1 MTARGAPSAG
11 RQGADHWILG
21 RWRSIYWGRWV
32 SAFVQHLRELG
43 WTKGKS
49 VAIEYHWAEGSGER
63 MTEIAVFN
71 PRQVSALKAWYRLLH
86 CMSLNMHIAAFV
98 TLVAIVI
105 ASAVPTSA
113 DDHPSDPFGNHTV
126 ELNKEAPL
134 VAIWEFL
141 RDQML
146 LDKARFHSCIETGDA
161 CPEVSTLIK
170 IVEEARQY
178 QGKALLGHLNRS
190 INLMIKAAPGDWT
203 GPLEAITMKNGDC
216 KSYSVAKYA
225 AVRAAGISPDHVRL
239 VIVHDRRHNVDH
251 MVAAV
256 FQDEE
261 WLILDNLTNLVLRDS
276 DKTDYEPTAILDY
289 TGVRRY
295 LSAFWMF

>member
-1 MTARGAPSAG
+1 
-11 RQGADHWILG
+11 
-21 RWRSIYWGRWV
+21 
-32 SAFVQHLRELG
+32 
-43 WTKGKS
+43 
-49 VAIEYHWAEGSGER
+49 
-63 MTEIAVFN
+63 
-71 PRQVSALKAWYRLLH
+71 
-86 CMSLNMHIAAFV
+86 MHIAVLV
-98 TLVAIVI
+98 TVVATVI
-105 ASAVPTSA
+105 GFAGATSV
-113 DDHPSDPFGNHTV
+113 DDRPNDPFGNHTV

-146 LDKARFHSCIETGDA
+146 LDKSHARSCFDNSNSSCSSVFTIM
-161 CPEVSTLIK
+161 K

-225 AVRAAGISPDHVRL
+225 VVRAAGISPGRVRL
-239 VIVHDRRHNVDH
+239 VIVHNRRHNEDH

-256 FQDEE
+256 FQNEE
-261 WLILDNLTNLVLRDS
+261 WLILDNLTNLILRDS
-276 DKTDYEPTAILDY
+276 EKGDYEPTAILDY

-295 LSAFWMF
+295 LSAFWMD